1 MSKQRSNRTVLGI
14 LVALAAPVSAMA
26 QTHDADTPEEIIVS
40 APFMRSQAD
49 TALPVGV
56 LGGEDLRERVSNSLG
71 ETLKNEIGIANAS
84 FGTGVGQPVIRGQS
98 GNRVSVLSNGVGVTD
113 ASKVSPDHANAVEA
127 VLADRIEVVRGP
139 ATLLYG
145 SGAVGGIVNVIDG
158 RIPERIEEEPNVILQ
173 QTHNSVN
180 DEDAT
185 VVGLTAGSGIFGFH
199 LDAFS
204 RDSGDVSVPG
214 LAIDTAGVKALDELL
229 LGEAHARNVAGDHE
243 EDMENSAGY
252 IGNSNADGQGG
263 AIGVSLVGE
272 RGFVGFSVSKTENNY
287 GLPPGAHSHDH
298 GGDHEDP
305 AAEPLPVDQ
314 HDHGE
319 VDAIRIAMEKTRYD
333 LKGSLDL
340 DDSWFETL
348 TASIGY
354 TDYQHQELEFFAD
367 GDQDLG
373 SLFTNQGVETRLT
386 ASHAHAEN
394 RSGVWGLQMS
404 DTEFAA
410 LGEEAFIPRSD
421 IKNLGL
427 FGVERV
433 DLGDWTA
440 ELGVRMERNKVEPG
454 TSCGFSDT
462 TYSISG
468 SAIYSLDDSSNVLFG
483 LTRSQRTP
491 TVEELYS
498 NIDQQ
503 TCARVADDENLV
515 LHAATALLEVGNP
528 DLGSET
534 SRNLELGY
542 RKFAGVIT
550 GQLSAYYNEIDA
562 FIYLD
567 LLGEVH
573 EGQAIAG
580 YLARDAR
587 FYGLEGEA
595 EVTLHDAVNS
605 SLILRVFGDK
615 VKADFRNG
623 GAVPRIPAAKLGAD
637 LNLEADN
644 WSTRLQ
650 LVRVAD
656 QERVGPYELGTD
668 GYVNLSLYADYHV
681 AMGQA
686 SELQLFLRADNLL
699 DEEIRNHVSLLKLY
713 APEPG
718 RALTVGLR
726 FSY

>member
-1 MSKQRSNRTVLGI
+1 MSKQRSSKTVLGI
-14 LVALAAPVSAMA
+14 LVGLAAPVSVMA

-185 VVGLTAGSGIFGFH
+185 VVGLTAGSGMFGFH
-199 LDAFS
+199 LDAFT

-214 LAIDTAGVKALDELL
+214 LAIDTAGVEALDELL
-229 LGEAHARNVAGDHE
+229 LGEAHTHDAAGDHE
-243 EDMENSAGY
+243 EDMENSDGY

-263 AIGVSLVGE
+263 AIGASLVGE

-333 LKGSLDL
+333 LKGSVDL

-373 SLFTNQGVETRLT
+373 SLFTNQGVEARLT
-386 ASHAHAEN
+386 ASHTHAEN

-550 GQLSAYYNEIDA
+550 GQLSAYYNEIDD

-595 EVTLHDAVNS
+595 EVTLHEAVNS
-605 SLILRVFGDK
+605 SLTLRVFGDR

-681 AMGQA
+681 AVGQA